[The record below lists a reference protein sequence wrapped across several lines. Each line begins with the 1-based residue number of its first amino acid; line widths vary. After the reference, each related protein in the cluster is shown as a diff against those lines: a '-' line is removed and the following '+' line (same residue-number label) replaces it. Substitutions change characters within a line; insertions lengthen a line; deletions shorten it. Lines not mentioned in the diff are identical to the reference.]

1 MSLTVSTCSAS
12 PPSSSGYSGMNM
24 AIIGWAEESSFQSRK
39 FSSGT
44 PKKSRSMVF
53 VWVRPSA
60 YTSMSSSSTAKS
72 PAMALL

>member
-1 MSLTVSTCSAS
+1 
-12 PPSSSGYSGMNM
+12 M

-60 YTSMSSSSTAKS
+60 YTSKSSSSISKS